1 MKKIGDVS
9 AKRSKLVPLGNAD
22 EFGLPWQ
29 DEKNFPQYLKEEVFI
44 KRLDGPLFF
53 GNTSDFQE
61 LAKGIPA
68 TATHLII
75 RMGKVPY
82 MDQSG
87 LYAMEETL
95 LRLRQGKIKIILV
108 SLQKQPKVMMQSID
122 IIPDLVPEKRL
133 VGTFKE
139 AMEYIR
145 KNVEDVV

>member
-1 MKKIGDVS
+1 M
-9 AKRSKLVPLGNAD
+9 
-22 EFGLPWQ
+22 
-29 DEKNFPQYLKEEVFI
+29 FI

-61 LAKGIPA
+61 LAKGIPE

-82 MDQSG
+82 IDQSG

-95 LRLRQGKIKIILV
+95 LRLRQDKVKIILV
-108 SLQKQPKVMMQSID
+108 NLQKQPEVMMLSID
-122 IIPDLVPEKRL
+122 IIPDLVPERRIVKN
-133 VGTFKE
+133 FKS

-145 KNVEDVV
+145 SNVEDVV